1 MSDSE
6 AKDTMENA
14 QEDSEYHSEF
24 TLRVHNTL
32 SYNLDFIQ
40 THVENYGIQDQI
52 NNIRSVTQYIDMLQK
67 MLTLG
72 QQMEEQDNREK
83 KKKRLNK
90 PSTRFVYPSSL

>member
-6 AKDTMENA
+6 AKDRMENA
-14 QEDSEYHSEF
+14 REDSEYHSEF

-40 THVENYGIQDQI
+40 THIENYGMQDQI

-67 MLTLG
+67 TLTLG

-83 KKKRLNK
+83 KKKWMTK
-90 PSTRFVYPSSL
+90 QTQYKICVS

>member
-1 MSDSE
+1 MSDID
-6 AKDTMENA
+6 AKNTMENA

-24 TLRVHNTL
+24 SLRVHNTL

-40 THVENYGIQDQI
+40 THVENYGMQDQI

-83 KKKRLNK
+83 KKMTKQTQCNIWV
-90 PSTRFVYPSSL
+90 S